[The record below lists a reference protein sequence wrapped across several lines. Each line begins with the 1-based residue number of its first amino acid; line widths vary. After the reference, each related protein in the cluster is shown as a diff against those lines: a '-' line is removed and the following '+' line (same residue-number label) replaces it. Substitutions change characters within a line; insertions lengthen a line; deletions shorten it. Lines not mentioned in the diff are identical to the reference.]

1 MTRKL
6 KLFALIAAIVFALV
20 FMGTT
25 VTAYDVV
32 QPDGSYCLD
41 KVGVISDST
50 KTYITERNKNL
61 EQNCKGAQMVVVV
74 LDSIGFGTDI
84 EEYASDVFS
93 SWQIG
98 RSGED
103 NGVLFLMLIGDQNYW
118 IMPGTGLENV
128 LSTAALSTVINV
140 YCEPNFAQGEYDTA
154 VLKTF
159 TRLNEL
165 ICQDY
170 GVNPEGTASGSSSFV
185 GGNNGSGSGNDDGN
199 GNGVGIGNSLYGR
212 SCSDVHLPHYYSCA
226 SCDSCRS
233 CVSCSSCS
241 SCLLSCGY
249 CGGCGSCTGFWGIL
263 VFLFIIY
270 VILQVLR
277 GMGRGVRR
285 VNRAPGGVY
294 YAPRTG
300 GPRPGGYTSG
310 PRGGYT
316 SGPRPSGGSTSHS
329 SGSGRPG
336 FGGFSG
342 GGGSSRGGG
351 AGRPS
356 GSFGGG
362 SRSSGGS
369 SGGFSGGGGS
379 SRGGGAGRK

>member
-1 MTRKL
+1 MNRKF
-6 KLFALIAAIVFALV
+6 KLFALIAAIVFMLV

-32 QPDGSYCLD
+32 QPDGSFCLD

-50 KTYITERNKNL
+50 KTYITERNMNL
-61 EQNCKGAQMVVVV
+61 EQNCKGAQMCVVV

-84 EEYASDVFS
+84 EEYAADVFS

-103 NGVLFLMLIGDQNYW
+103 NGVLILMLIGDQNYW

-128 LSTAALSTVINV
+128 LTTAALSTVINV
-140 YCEPNFAQGEYDTA
+140 YCEPSFAEQDYDTA

-170 GVNPEGTASGSSSFV
+170 GVNPEGTASGSGSFV
-185 GGNNGSGSGNDDGN
+185 GGNGSSGSDNGDGP
-199 GNGVGIGNSLYGR
+199 GVGIGNSLYGR
-212 SCSDVHLPHYYSCA
+212 SCSDVHLPHYYSCN
-226 SCDSCRS
+226 SCRS
-233 CVSCSSCS
+233 CASCS
-241 SCLLSCGY
+241 SCLFSCGY
-249 CGGCGSCTGFWGIL
+249 CGGCGSCTGFWSFLFI
-263 VFLFIIY
+263 LFIIY
-270 VILQVLR
+270 VVLQVLR
-277 GMGRGVRR
+277 GMGRGVHR
-285 VNRAPGGVY
+285 VNRAPGAVY
-294 YAPRTG
+294 YGPRTS
-300 GPRPGGYTSG
+300 GPGPQPGGYASG
-310 PRGGYT
+310 PRT
-316 SGPRPSGGSTSHS
+316 GGSTSHT
-329 SGSGRPG
+329 SGAGRPSYN
-336 FGGFSG
+336 GFSG

-351 AGRPS
+351 AGRPAGG
-356 GSFGGG
+356 GSG
-362 SRSSGGS
+362 SRSSGSPSGS

>member
-1 MTRKL
+1 MNRKF
-6 KLFALIAAIVFALV
+6 KLFALIAAIVFTLV

-25 VTAYDVV
+25 VAAYDVV

-61 EQNCKGAQMVVVV
+61 EQNCKGAQMCVVV

-84 EEYASDVFS
+84 EEYTYDVFS

-140 YCEPNFAQGEYDTA
+140 YCEPNFAQGDYDTA

-170 GVNPEGTASGSSSFV
+170 GVNPEGSASGSGSFV
-185 GGNNGSGSGNDDGN
+185 GGNNGGGTDINNGN
-199 GNGVGIGNSLYGR
+199 GNGIGNSLYGR
-212 SCSDVHLPHYYSCA
+212 SCSDVHLPHYYSC
-226 SCDSCRS
+226 DSCRS
-233 CVSCSSCS
+233 CASCS
-241 SCLLSCGY
+241 SCLFSCGY
-249 CGGCGSCTGFWGIL
+249 CGGGGCGSCTGFLGML

-270 VILQVLR
+270 VILQILR
-277 GMGRGVRR
+277 GMGRGVHR
-285 VNRAPGGVY
+285 VNRSPGGVY
-294 YAPRTG
+294 YGPRVG
-300 GPRPGGYTSG
+300 GPGPGPRP
-310 PRGGYT
+310 GGYT

-351 AGRPS
+351 AGRPG

-369 SGGFSGGGGS
+369 GRPGGFGGFSGGGGS